1 MPSENARRPPRI
13 PHRKRVLLRKDS
25 VRNLWPHPRRR
36 WGQHFLA
43 DPNLIR
49 KVVATIDPGPEDT
62 FLEIGPGHGELTLP
76 LAARAGLVTAVEI
89 DPLLVEQLR
98 QVAPSN
104 VTIIQDDILE
114 VDLDALL
121 PAGSRV
127 YGSLPYNITSPILF
141 RLLEHRR
148 RWRDAHFIVQKE
160 FAERM
165 TASPGGKV
173 YGRLSVM
180 VQAFAA
186 GRRCFNLPAAVFRPR
201 PKVDSV
207 LIHIRPEEEHGA
219 ISDEQLFAQVVRLA
233 FGQRRKK
240 LSNALKTLPVQDIL
254 QDMGVGDLRA
264 EKLAV
269 SDYIRLANRLLDEA
283 QRGSDPV
290 RWD

>member
-1 MPSENARRPPRI
+1 MYSFPPAR
-13 PHRKRVLLRKDS
+13 K
-25 VRNLWPHPRRR
+25 R

-49 KVVATIDPGPEDT
+49 KVVVTIDPGPEDT

-76 LAARAGLVTAVEI
+76 LAARASSVAAVEV
-89 DPLLVEQLR
+89 DPRLAGPLR
-98 QVAPSN
+98 GMVPPN
-104 VTIIQDDILE
+104 VTIVQDDILE

-121 PAGSRV
+121 LAGSRV

-141 RLLEHRR
+141 RLLEYRG

-180 VQAFAA
+180 VQALATV
-186 GRRCFNLPAAVFRPR
+186 RRCFNLPAAVFRPR

-207 LIHIRPEEEHGA
+207 LIHIRPEEAHGT
-219 ISDEQLFAQVVRLA
+219 IVDGELFARVVRLA

-240 LSNALKTLPVQDIL
+240 LANALKTLPVKDIL
-254 QDMGVGDLRA
+254 QDMGLGDLRA
-264 EKLAV
+264 ERLTV
-269 SDYIRLANRLLDEA
+269 SDYVRLANRLLDEWR
-283 QRGSDPV
+283 RGSDTV

>member
-13 PHRKRVLLRKDS
+13 PHRKGVLLRKDS

-76 LAARAGLVTAVEI
+76 LAARAGLVVAVEV
-89 DPLLVEQLR
+89 DPRLVEQLR

-114 VDLDALL
+114 VDFDALL
-121 PAGSRV
+121 PPGSRV

-141 RLLEHRR
+141 RLLEHRQ
-148 RWRDAHFIVQKE
+148 WRDAHFIMQKE
-160 FAERM
+160 VAERM

-201 PKVDSV
+201 PRVEST
-207 LIHIRPEEEHGA
+207 LIRLQPRQEHGA
-219 ISDEQLFAQVVRLA
+219 VSDEQLFAQVVRLA

-240 LSNALKTLPVQDIL
+240 LSNALKTLPIQDIL

-269 SDYIRLANRLLDEA
+269 SDYIRLANRLLDEW
-283 QRGSDPV
+283 RRSSDPV